1 MVIRRMVF
9 SRNRYFYGRVLT
21 KNDFEAEQNYLRDK
35 QQFRN
40 LYTHG
45 IGIVSGL
52 SVTTQDAGRSLHISP
67 GYAIDRFGREICV
80 PSTVEWTL
88 PIGHNRL
95 RVCVGYTETEA
106 EPTPALSRDPMDT
119 NNPVEHATTEE
130 GFEVTLTPIPAGTR
144 TGLQRI
150 LPSQDE
156 PSGRLLLAILQRK
169 GARWVVAPVPRHTR
183 TKSAQT
189 SLKKDKRKRT

>member
-1 MVIRRMVF
+1 MMIRRMVF

-45 IGIVSGL
+45 VGIVSGL
-52 SVTTQDAGRSLHISP
+52 SVKTQDAGRSLYISP

-80 PSTVEWTL
+80 PSAVECAL
-88 PIGHNRL
+88 PIAHNRL
-95 RVCVGYTETEA
+95 LVCVGYTETEA

-119 NNPVEHATTEE
+119 NNPVEHARTEE
-130 GFEVTLTPIPAGTR
+130 GVEVTLTPIPEGMRA
-144 TGLQRI
+144 GLQRI

-156 PSGRLLLAILQRK
+156 PSGRLLLASLQRK
-169 GARWVVAPVPRHTR
+169 GARWVVAPVPRLMR
-183 TKSAQT
+183 AKSARP
-189 SLKKDKRKRT
+189 SSKKDKQKRT